1 MIKEEQKAKWHG
13 YFPAVVTPFNEDGSL
28 DMVAFRENLEQVVG
42 AGVHGLIVTGTTG
55 EYWAL
60 SDEERKDLYEAA
72 ADQVRGRVTVVG
84 GATAL
89 QTEKVIEFGKHAL
102 AVGLDGI
109 MVAPPPGALPSE
121 RELLLHYQAISDAV
135 DIPIMI
141 YNHRER
147 YGVAITPE
155 LASRLADI
163 ENVVANKESTPNFAE
178 LTNTIR
184 LAGDRLAVFA
194 GWPQLRLIASATMG
208 APGHVGSIGAQI
220 AGRAVREMWD
230 FFHAG
235 ELDKA
240 REIQFKL
247 YVLQVEGMLG
257 NGSWPAQLKAAMN
270 MQGKPGGYPRKPIL
284 PVTDEQEKRIRDTLQ
299 KLGLL

>member
-60 SDEERKDLYEAA
+60 SEEERKDLYEAA

-89 QTEKVIEFGKHAL
+89 LTEKVIEFGKHAL

>member
-1 MIKEEQKAKWHG
+1 MIKEDQKARWHG

-72 ADQVRGRVTVVG
+72 ADQVRERVTVVG

-89 QTEKVIEFGKHAL
+89 LTEKVIEFGKHAL

-121 RELLLHYQAISDAV
+121 RELILHYQAISDAV
-135 DIPIMI
+135 DIPIMV
-141 YNHRER
+141 YNHRAR
-147 YGVAITPE
+147 YGVAITPQ
-155 LASRLADI
+155 LASKLADI
-163 ENVVANKESTPNFAE
+163 ETVVANKESTSDFAE

-194 GWPQLRLIASATMG
+194 GWPQLRLIASTTMG

-230 FFHAG
+230 FFHGG
-235 ELDKA
+235 ELEKA

-270 MQGKPGGYPRKPIL
+270 LLGKPGGYPRKPIL
-284 PVTDEQEKRIRDTLQ
+284 PVTDEQEKRIRDTLR
-299 KLGLL
+299 KLDLL

>member
-1 MIKEEQKAKWHG
+1 MIKDEQKAKWHG
-13 YFPAVVTPFNEDGSL
+13 YFPAVVTPFNKDGSL
-28 DMVAFRENLEQVVG
+28 DIVAFRENLELVVG
-42 AGVHGLIVTGTTG
+42 SGVHGLIVTGTTG
-55 EYWAL
+55 EYWSL
-60 SDEERKDLYEAA
+60 SDEERKDLYEAT
-72 ADQVRGRVTVVG
+72 ADQVRGRVTAVG

-89 QTEKVIEFGKHAL
+89 RTEKVIELGKHAL
-102 AVGLDGI
+102 AAGLDGI
-109 MVAPPPGALPSE
+109 MVAPPPGAFPSE
-121 RELLLHYQAISDAV
+121 RELILHYQAISDAV

-155 LASRLADI
+155 LASKLADI

-194 GWPQLRLIASATMG
+194 GWPQLRLIASTTMG

-235 ELDKA
+235 ELEKA

-270 MQGKPGGYPRKPIL
+270 LQGKPGGYPRKPIL
-284 PVTDEQEKRIRDTLQ
+284 PVTDEQEKRIRDALQ
-299 KLGLL
+299 KLELL